1 MCKVLEKLLAKV
13 KAHLVYS
20 HIKVSTST
28 CLLTAS
34 VICDVSLASGEKIAI
49 DLEINL
55 CEDRLLNADSFYLHL
70 LLFRAVF

>member
-34 VICDVSLASGEKIAI
+34 VILCELSQRGKIAI

-70 LLFRAVF
+70 LFRAVF